1 MIQYSNW
8 GPSVRHHWYSGT
20 LCSKRGHA
28 FLLCSSYMRGS
39 WKKHTRKCL
48 QRVWSRSQHSRKL
61 HAQTGRRLNDQCHT
75 SWGSTGPLLE
85 PHSQRHPVLAKT
97 AWSTCHRC
105 QLVSTWTSFPLLY
118 QGCLWRATQWNM
130 KNLVCHLWAVLHDQ
144 YYMTNIE
151 RRFLIYLEELNI
163 YNPYSG
169 VTNNQSESLNRV
181 IKDL

>member
-1 MIQYSNW
+1 MYYDTIFQLGTFCGS
-8 GPSVRHHWYSGT
+8 PLIFRHTVFKERPCIPAMFFTH
-20 LCSKRGHA
+20 KRK
-28 FLLCSSYMRGS
+28 L
-39 WKKHTRKCL
+39 KHTRKCL
-48 QRVWSRSQHSRKL
+48 QRVWSRSQQPRKL

-118 QGCLWRATQWNM
+118 QGCLWWATQWDM

-151 RRFLIYLEELNI
+151 PRFSWKTSFGGAWHRSTI
-163 YNPYSG
+163 PTVG
-169 VTNNQSESLNRV
+169 
-181 IKDL
+181 